1 MSNKFTTN
9 SRFAALV
16 DDTISI
22 DVFNKKNKSNRNKK
36 NENSNKKEENQITEK
51 KTNVFKSN
59 YVNLDELNFKTN
71 FDSNKNK
78 ERKEKYNNEKEH
90 KIIKKKEEDEKQ
102 LLSIDNFPVLL
113 ENINSNN
120 TNTSNNT
127 IKYTVLKE
135 GFIDKVKFV
144 KPIVEPSKIENYIKP
159 GWIEIKLDKKTQK
172 IITTNR
178 NPTQLIEENGNDVLK
193 ELVYLHKKRTKEY
206 IDLWGYDMW
215 DKVFQFPNYDYDY
228 FNKLDE
234 KYDEEM
240 EDYNID
246 NDENDDEYSDDYI
259 S

>member
-1 MSNKFTTN
+1 MNNKFITN

-16 DDTISI
+16 EDTTSV
-22 DVFNKKNKSNRNKK
+22 DVFNKKEKNNRTKK
-36 NENSNKKEENQITEK
+36 NENENKKEENQFTSK
-51 KTNVFKSN
+51 SSNVFKNNHVNYTDEKSN
-59 YVNLDELNFKTN
+59 NIFETK
-71 FDSNKNK
+71 KNK
-78 ERKEKYNNEKEH
+78 ENKERNEKEN
-90 KIIKKKEEDEKQ
+90 KIIKKKEDIKN

-113 ENINSNN
+113 ENS
-120 TNTSNNT
+120 TSSTSNNS
-127 IKYTVLKE
+127 IKNIVLQE

-159 GWIEIKLDKKTQK
+159 GWIEIKLDKKTKK

-178 NPTQLIEENGNDVLK
+178 NPEYLIEENGNDVLK
-193 ELVYLHKKRTKEY
+193 ELVYLHEKRTKEY